1 MSIPASKPNNRI
13 FILLGI
19 VLAALAFG
27 GVLFALRS
35 SSGSTVS
42 VVVAKDTI
50 NAGTTITSDQLTTV
64 DLPQASV
71 PSDAFQV
78 ASAVAGKTTNVT
90 IGKND
95 PMVPA
100 FFASTPL
107 SGTATT
113 TTSANGTSVPVSL
126 ETSITK
132 GFVAMA
138 IPAAGELPP
147 SNNAG
152 CPASFTQLQQNN
164 VSGDLTSAGYYIQP
178 GDHIDIVALDLNNCA
193 FSTRF
198 TFQDVPV
205 LRVGTQGASGS
216 SSPTVYVVEV
226 SRSQAELL
234 AGFSVG
240 ISHETALR
248 YVLRPESEWGKVT
261 PGNTAYTPNYES
273 TTGAPVPA
281 TTDTP
286 VEASTLDTLFGH

>member
-13 FILLGI
+13 FLLLGI

-71 PSDAFQV
+71 PSDAYQV
-78 ASAVAGKTTNVT
+78 ASAVTGKTTSVT

-113 TTSANGTSVPVSL
+113 TTSANGASVPVSL

-138 IPAAGELPP
+138 IPAAGELPS
-147 SNNAG
+147 SNNPA
-152 CPASFTQLQQNN
+152 CPPGSFTQLQQNN
-164 VSGDLTSAGYYIQP
+164 VTGDLTSAGYYIQP
-178 GDHIDIVALDLNNCA
+178 GDHIDVVALNITNCA
-193 FSTRF
+193 FAARF

-205 LRVGTQGASGS
+205 LRVGTQGSSGS
-216 SSPTVYVVEV
+216 PSVYIVEV

-240 ISHETALR
+240 MGHETALR

-281 TTDTP
+281 TSDTP

>member
-13 FILLGI
+13 FLLLGI

-50 NAGTTITSDQLTTV
+50 TAGSTITADQLTTV
-64 DLPQASV
+64 DLPTTAV
-71 PSDAFQV
+71 PSDAYQV
-78 ASAVAGKTTNVT
+78 ATAVTGKTTSVT

-95 PMVPA
+95 PLVPA

-107 SGTATT
+107 SGQAT

-126 ETSITK
+126 ETALTK

-138 IPAAGELPP
+138 IPASGAIPVGPNGQQL
-147 SNNAG
+147 S
-152 CPASFTQLQQNN
+152 QLQQNN
-164 VSGDLTSAGYYIQP
+164 FSADLTSTGFYIQP
-178 GDHIDIVALDLNNCA
+178 GDHIDIIALDFNGTTA
-193 FSTRF
+193 ATRF
-198 TFQDVPV
+198 AFQDVPV
-205 LRVGTQGASGS
+205 MRVGTQGSTGAPS
-216 SSPTVYVVEV
+216 VYVVMV

-234 AGFSVG
+234 AAFSIG
-240 ISHETALR
+240 LGHEGALR

-273 TTGAPVPA
+273 TSGPPVPS